1 MEHNWKADE
10 LLPYRLGGLLY
21 TPALNGG
28 MARKI
33 KERVYPC
40 LTSVAFCLEDSIQ
53 DAALPLAEQ
62 TLVRTLEALAGTAD
76 LPLLFVR
83 VRSPRHLERVHHLL
97 GGLEELLT
105 GYILPKFDLSNG
117 GEYARLI
124 KAFNESR
131 TSAPLYIMPTLE
143 SGMIAEPGSRTSM
156 LLRVM
161 RILDSVR
168 GCVLNVRVGGND
180 FCNLYG
186 LRRSVGQT
194 IYQIGVIRDILI
206 DILRVFSSD
215 YVVSGPV
222 WEYFGTDPAAAWA
235 EGLRAELALDR
246 LNGFIGKTA
255 IHPAQLPLIYEG
267 MQVDREDYED
277 ALEILGWKEGDFGVS
292 KSAGGTRMN
301 EVKCHN
307 RWAERICKLA
317 QVYGVRPETGK
328 EDRKSVV

>member
-1 MEHNWKADE
+1 MWKPEE

-21 TPALNGG
+21 TPALNHTAAG
-28 MARKI
+28 KI
-33 KERVYPC
+33 KSKAYPR
-40 LTSVAFCLEDSIQ
+40 LTAAAFCLEDSIQ
-53 DAALPLAEQ
+53 DSALPQAEQ
-62 TLVRTLEALAGTAD
+62 TLVKTLTSLGEAAER
-76 LPLLFVR
+76 PLLFVR
-83 VRSPRHLERVHHLL
+83 VRTPRHLERVHRLL
-97 GGLEELLT
+97 GSREEVLT

-117 GEYARLI
+117 GAYAELLEKYNAGR
-124 KAFNESR
+124 
-131 TSAPLYIMPTLE
+131 SAPLYMMPILE
-143 SGMIAEPGSRTSM
+143 SRMVARPDSRASVLM
-156 LLRVM
+156 RVKEV
-161 RILDSVR
+161 IDSVR
-168 GCVLNVRVGGND
+168 ALTLNVRVGGND

-194 IYQIGVIRDILI
+194 IYQIGVIRDILM

-222 WEYFGTDPAAAWA
+222 WEYFGTDSVAAWA

-328 EDRKSVV
+328 EKENENLYV

>member
-156 LLRVM
+156 LLRVK

-186 LRRSVGQT
+186 LRRSIHQS
-194 IYQIGVIRDILI
+194 IYDIGVIRDILV
-206 DILRVFSSD
+206 DILQVFSAD

-222 WEYFGTDPAAAWA
+222 WEYFGLDPAGPWA
-235 EGLRAELALDR
+235 EGLRREVELDR
-246 LNGFIGKTA
+246 LNGFIGKSA
-255 IHPAQLPLIYEG
+255 VHPAQLPIIFQG
-267 MQVDREDYED
+267 MQVSQEDYED
-277 ALEILGWKEGDFGVS
+277 AQSILGWTADDYGVA
-292 KSAGGTRMN
+292 KSAGGSRMN
-301 EVKCHN
+301 EVKCHAK
-307 RWAERICKLA
+307 WAGHICKLA
-317 QVYGVRPETGK
+317 QIYGVSPG
-328 EDRKSVV
+328 